1 MGKQENCRIWTS
13 RICKGCQCP
22 VEGRTINTTM
32 LARLSKSVKA
42 SAFVKP
48 APKPQSARMVA
59 GKNLKFKPTSV
70 RFYSEHHGL
79 SQEEVSTRIV
89 EVIKSFNKVDP
100 NAVTAH
106 SHFQKDL
113 GLDSLEQVE
122 LILNIEDEF
131 AVDIPDAESEKIQS
145 AEDAINYIIAHPHAK

>member
-1 MGKQENCRIWTS
+1 MRAQSALRQTS
-13 RICKGCQCP
+13 K
-22 VEGRTINTTM
+22 M
-32 LARLSKSVKA
+32 LARVYKSAQTAALKPLAAKKVA
-42 SAFVKP
+42 STPAFYGKKQ
-48 APKPQSARMVA
+48 APLNKSFLRA
-59 GKNLKFKPTSV
+59 
-70 RFYSEHHGL
+70 YSEHHGL
-79 SQEEVSTRIV
+79 SHEEVSTRVI

-145 AEDAINYIIAHPHAK
+145 AEDAINYIVAHPHAK

>member
-1 MGKQENCRIWTS
+1 
-13 RICKGCQCP
+13 
-22 VEGRTINTTM
+22 M
-32 LARLSKSVKA
+32 LARVSQSVKLA
-42 SAFVKP
+42 GLNKP
-48 APKPQSARMVA
+48 ALKPQAPRMVA
-59 GKNLKFKPTSV
+59 GKAPKVKNSFL

-79 SQEEVSTRIV
+79 SHDEVSTRIV

>member
-1 MGKQENCRIWTS
+1 
-13 RICKGCQCP
+13 
-22 VEGRTINTTM
+22 M
-32 LARLSKSVKA
+32 LARVLKSAQVVGFKNAPVK
-42 SAFVKP
+42 KNN
-48 APKPQSARMVA
+48 ARLVA
-59 GKNLKFKPTSV
+59 GKHAKSQKSFL
-70 RFYSEHHGL
+70 RAYSEHHGL
-79 SQEEVSTRIV
+79 SHEEVTSRVV

>member
-1 MGKQENCRIWTS
+1 MRKVQFNKPSNRLVTGK
-13 RICKGCQCP
+13 
-22 VEGRTINTTM
+22 
-32 LARLSKSVKA
+32 
-42 SAFVKP
+42 
-48 APKPQSARMVA
+48 SARTNKSIMRA
-59 GKNLKFKPTSV
+59 
-70 RFYSEHHGL
+70 YSDHHGL
-79 SQEEVSTRIV
+79 SQDEVTSRVV

>member
-1 MGKQENCRIWTS
+1 
-13 RICKGCQCP
+13 
-22 VEGRTINTTM
+22 M
-32 LARLSKSVKA
+32 LARVLKSAQSVGFKKTQLSKETGRKVTL
-42 SAFVKP
+42 
-48 APKPQSARMVA
+48 
-59 GKNLKFKPTSV
+59 KNTRTTKSFL
-70 RFYSEHHGL
+70 RAYSEHHGL
-79 SQEEVSTRIV
+79 SQEEVTSRVV

-131 AVDIPDAESEKIQS
+131 AVDIPDAESEKLQS

>member
-1 MGKQENCRIWTS
+1 MKNVS
-13 RICKGCQCP
+13 SKKP
-22 VEGRTINTTM
+22 VTRGVT
-32 LARLSKSVKA
+32 
-42 SAFVKP
+42 
-48 APKPQSARMVA
+48 
-59 GKNLKFKPTSV
+59 GKNVKSNKSLY
-70 RFYSEHHGL
+70 RAYSDAHHGL
-79 SQEEVSTRIV
+79 SQEEVTTRML
-89 EVIKSFNKVDP
+89 EVLKSFNKVDP